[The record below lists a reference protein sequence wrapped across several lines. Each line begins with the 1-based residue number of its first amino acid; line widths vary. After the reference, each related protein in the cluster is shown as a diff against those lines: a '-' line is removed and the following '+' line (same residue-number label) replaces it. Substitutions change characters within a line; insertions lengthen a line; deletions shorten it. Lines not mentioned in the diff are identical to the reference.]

1 MKKIWTLITS
11 FLFGKP
17 TSKAPILPTT
27 KPTPAPDTPVYL
39 KVSQTLSV
47 TNALLQK
54 GTISV
59 NELKSIGVTRTTK
72 VVSELR
78 KKGWQIK
85 TQLLVVNGRKEDIFY
100 ILQED
105 PTLPI
110 A

>member
-11 FLFGKP
+11 LFSKP
-17 TSKAPILPTT
+17 KSKAPILPTPEP
-27 KPTPAPDTPVYL
+27 KPAPDTPVFL
-39 KVSQTLSV
+39 KVSQTMSV
-47 TNALLQK
+47 TNALLEK

-59 NELKSIGVTRTTK
+59 NELKSIGITRTTK

-78 KKGWQIK
+78 KKGWNIK